1 MLPTLERLLI
11 GVINSHPL
19 AKENVV
25 DQPTV
30 LVTRRIPEAGLAL
43 LRAAAALRLWDSD
56 QPMPRAELLHQV
68 ADADALLCLL
78 TDRVDGEL
86 LAAAPRLRVVANM
99 AVGYDNLDLPALAAR
114 GVVATNTPGVLTE
127 TTADLAFALL
137 LAVARRL
144 PEGARYVRA
153 GQWTTWDP
161 LLLLGHDAHGATLG
175 IAGLGRIGAA
185 VARRA
190 AGFGMTILYTARGRQ
205 KAAETATGARRVEF
219 PELLAASD
227 FVTIHLP
234 LTPETHHLFDA
245 AALRQMRPT
254 AYLVNTARG
263 PVVDPA
269 ALYQALKEGWIGGAG
284 LDVTEPEPL
293 PADHPL
299 LTLPNCLVV
308 PHVGSASVATRD
320 RMATLAAENVVAVL
334 HGRPA
339 LTPIPFR

>member
-1 MLPTLERLLI
+1 
-11 GVINSHPL
+11 
-19 AKENVV
+19 V

-43 LRAAAALRLWDSD
+43 LREAVQVRLWDSD
-56 QPMPRAELLHQV
+56 QPIPRAELLRQV
-68 ADADALLCLL
+68 ADADGLLCLL
-78 TDRVDGEL
+78 TERVDDEL
-86 LAAAPRLRVVANM
+86 LDVAPRLRVVANM
-99 AVGYDNLDLPALAAR
+99 AVGYDNLDIPAIAAR

-127 TTADLAFALL
+127 TTADLAFALV

-161 LLLLGHDAHGATLG
+161 LLLLGRDVYGATLG

-190 AGFGMTILYTARGRQ
+190 AGFGMTVLYTARRRQ
-205 KAAETATGARRVEF
+205 EAATAAPGARRVDL

-227 FVTIHLP
+227 FVSIHLP

-245 AALRQMRPT
+245 AALRQMRST

-269 ALYQALKEGWIGGAG
+269 ALYQALAEGWIAGAG

-308 PHVGSASVATRD
+308 PHVGSGSVATRD
-320 RMATLAAENVVAVL
+320 RMATLAAENALAVL
-334 HGRPA
+334 QGRTPP
-339 LTPIPFR
+339 TPIPPP

>member
-1 MLPTLERLLI
+1 M
-11 GVINSHPL
+11 
-19 AKENVV
+19 A
-25 DQPTV
+25 DQPIV
-30 LVTRRIPEAGLAL
+30 LVTRRIPQAGLDL
-43 LRAAAALRLWDSD
+43 LRAGAEVRLWDSD
-56 QPMPRAELLHQV
+56 QPMPRAELLRQV
-68 ADADALLCLL
+68 ADTDGLLCLL
-78 TDRVDGEL
+78 TDCVDGEL

-99 AVGYDNLDLPALAAR
+99 AVGYDNLDLAALAAR

-144 PEGARYVRA
+144 PESARYVRA
-153 GQWTTWDP
+153 GTWTTWDP
-161 LLLLGHDAHGATLG
+161 LLLLGRDVHGATLG

-190 AGFGMTILYTARGRQ
+190 AGFGMTILYTAREQ
-205 KAAETATGARRVEF
+205 QATAEAATGARRVEF

-227 FVTIHLP
+227 FVSIHLP
-234 LTPETHHLFDA
+234 LTPETHHLFDE

-269 ALYQALKEGWIGGAG
+269 ALYRALTEGWIAGAG

-299 LTLPNCLVV
+299 LTLPNCLVL
-308 PHVGSASVATRD
+308 PHIGSASVATRD
-320 RMATLAAENVVAVL
+320 RMATLAAENALAVL
-334 HGRPA
+334 QGRPPP
-339 LTPIPFR
+339 TPIPLP

>member
-1 MLPTLERLLI
+1 M
-11 GVINSHPL
+11 
-19 AKENVV
+19 

-30 LVTRRIPEAGLAL
+30 LVTRRIPEAGLEL
-43 LRAAAALRLWDSD
+43 LRGAAAVRLWDSD
-56 QPMPRAELLHQV
+56 QPMPRAELLRQV
-68 ADADALLCLL
+68 ADADGLLCLL

-86 LAAAPRLRVVANM
+86 LAAAPRLRAVANM
-99 AVGYDNLDLPALAAR
+99 AVGYDNLDLAALAAR

-161 LLLLGHDAHGATLG
+161 LLLLGRDVYGATLG

-205 KAAETATGARRVEF
+205 EAAEAATGARRVAF
-219 PELLAASD
+219 PELLAVSD
-227 FVTIHLP
+227 FVSVHLP

-245 AALRQMRPT
+245 AALRRMRPT

-263 PVVDPA
+263 PVVDPD
-269 ALYQALKEGWIGGAG
+269 ALYRALAEGWIAGAG

-320 RMATLAAENVVAVL
+320 RMATLAAENVLAVL
-334 HGRPA
+334 QDRPP
-339 LTPIPFR
+339 LTPIPPP

>member
-1 MLPTLERLLI
+1 
-11 GVINSHPL
+11 
-19 AKENVV
+19 V

-43 LRAAAALRLWDSD
+43 LRAAARLRLWDSD
-56 QPMPRAELLHQV
+56 QPMPRAELLRQA

-86 LAAAPRLRVVANM
+86 LAAAPRLRVVANL
-99 AVGYDNLDLPALAAR
+99 AVGYDNLDLAALAAR

-161 LLLLGHDAHGATLG
+161 LLLLGRDVHGATLG

-190 AGFGMTILYTARGRQ
+190 AGFGMPVLYTARGPQ
-205 KAAETATGARRVEF
+205 PAAEAATGARRVAF

-227 FVTIHLP
+227 FLSIHLP

-245 AALRQMRPT
+245 AALRQMGPT

-263 PVVDPA
+263 PVVDPD
-269 ALYQALKEGWIGGAG
+269 ALYRALTEGWIAGAG

-308 PHVGSASVATRD
+308 PHVGSGSVATRD
-320 RMATLAAENVVAVL
+320 CMATLAAENVVAVL
-334 HGRPA
+334 QGRPA
-339 LTPIPFR
+339 PTPIPRP